1 MNKEQARARIK
12 KLRDQIEYHSYRY
25 YALDD
30 PEISDAEYDEL
41 VRELVELE
49 GRYPDLIT
57 PDSPTQRVG
66 APPSELFPPVRHRT
80 RMWSLDNAFDFD
92 ELVAWGRRVERALG
106 SAADYFCELKVDGAA
121 VNLVYEDGILVSGAT
136 RGDGFLG
143 EDITPNIKTIPAV
156 PLRLRGSKPPKVL
169 EVRGEVY
176 MPVEEFEKLN
186 AELVEQGQRPFANP
200 RNAAAGSLR
209 QKNPKITASRKLSII
224 CHGVGALDGKRSR
237 RHSELMEYLRQLG
250 LRASPQE
257 EVLSD
262 LDQVF
267 KFCRQQ
273 EGRRHDFDFEVDGVV
288 VKVDDLAQREE
299 LGYTSKSPRWAI
311 AYKFPPEEKTTKLL
325 NIQVN
330 VGRTGAVTPFAVL
343 EPVRL
348 SGATVSMATLHNA
361 DEVARKDIRIGDW
374 VHVRRAGEV
383 IPEVIGPIPSRRT
396 GKEKRFKMPARCPRC
411 NSVLVRPAGEKVTRC
426 PNDQCPSRNV
436 EALFHF
442 AGRGAMDIEGLG
454 YKTIIALWERGV
466 VQDAGDIYSITRE
479 KLLELPLFADKKAD
493 LVMSSIERSKERG
506 LARLLVGLGI
516 RHIGPPTAQLLAR
529 EFRSLDAIASAS
541 EEQLTAIEGVGPIV
555 ARSIREWFDSSRN
568 QKIVEKLRRA
578 GVRLTEEKTE
588 VKGPLLGLT
597 FVITGTLPTFS
608 REEASRLIEEAG
620 GKVGS
625 SVSRKTDYLVVGETP
640 GSKLSKAQE
649 LGVKTLDEEGLRE
662 LIEGGVESLGA
673 QAGR

>member
-66 APPSELFPPVRHRT
+66 APPSELFPAVRHRT

-454 YKTIIALWERGV
+454 YKTIIALWESGV

>member
-288 VKVDDLAQREE
+288 VKVDDLAHREE

-454 YKTIIALWERGV
+454 YKTIIALWERGL

>member
-209 QKNPKITASRKLSII
+209 QKKPKITASRKLSII

-454 YKTIIALWERGV
+454 YKTIIALWESGV